1 MTRFELTA
9 AASATIHKKLQKSIK
24 IPSSSKTT
32 LIMSNEKMEI
42 KIVKSLKTIENEAKN
57 KKMDFLARY

>member
-1 MTRFELTA
+1 
-9 AASATIHKKLQKSIK
+9 
-24 IPSSSKTT
+24 
-32 LIMSNEKMEI
+32 MSNEKMEI